1 MWWSMIS
8 LRENLTLHIGQEKG
22 FSPVWLLRCRLRCS
36 LRPKA
41 LSQLDIGQVNF
52 FVLLKFLILSP
63 HSGRMGLLTRQSAL
77 FLLTLPLTQARAP
90 RPPPPPPRGLPR
102 PRCGDSLLFL
112 S

>member
-63 HSGRMGLLTRQSAL
+63 PFREDGVADAPVRPVFVDVTADPGTCSPSSSSSS
-77 FLLTLPLTQARAP
+77 P
-90 RPPPPPPRGLPR
+90 RPPSPALW
-102 PRCGDSLLFL
+102 
-112 S
+112 